1 MTPDRPTPLTDAT
14 VFEVPGYDEVVEGDF
29 ARELERENARLRR
42 AVSALYEWYDK
53 DGSVGM
59 ASVVFEEHRSAL
71 RDTEAK

>member
-1 MTPDRPTPLTDAT
+1 MSDTLRSD
-14 VFEVPGYDEVVEGDF
+14 VVSVYSVENVGK
-29 ARELERENARLRR
+29 LIRENARLRR